1 MGFRMIAHKVS
12 KAVCRLLV
20 QPTKRRGVLK
30 KERNCER
37 HGWGHL
43 LLLSTS
49 AIESAYKIPFSVF
62 PPLTFPIQNH
72 RNLQLYTRD
81 SCSHTN
87 TSLLYIL
94 KSAESHLHKLDHVTI
109 NLSLS
114 YFFVEDIIF
123 ASIGAKE
130 RGYKPVILWT

>member
-1 MGFRMIAHKVS
+1 
-12 KAVCRLLV
+12 
-20 QPTKRRGVLK
+20 
-30 KERNCER
+30 
-37 HGWGHL
+37 
-43 LLLSTS
+43 
-49 AIESAYKIPFSVF
+49 VF
-62 PPLTFPIQNH
+62 PPLIFPIQNH

-87 TSLLYIL
+87 NTSLLYIL
-94 KSAESHLHKLDHVTI
+94 KSAESLLHKLDHVTI

-114 YFFVEDIIF
+114 NFFVEDIIF